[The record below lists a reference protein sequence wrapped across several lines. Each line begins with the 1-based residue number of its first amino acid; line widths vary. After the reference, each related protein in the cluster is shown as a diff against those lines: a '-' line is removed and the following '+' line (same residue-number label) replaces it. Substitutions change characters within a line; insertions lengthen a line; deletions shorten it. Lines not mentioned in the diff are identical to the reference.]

1 MVAHGIAIVSNN
13 DGEKPEPLLFSRI
26 YKLTNPLLVLFH
38 CAWKILDNCRLPH
51 KFKGTPFQIID
62 VVFEAKQGSI
72 APPTF
77 EGSLQDAQVVLTGE
91 KGSLVRM
98 TSTAFGGG
106 STAFKFLL
114 ESLRTAASPFN
125 AYRCLS
131 KFIVPLAKGQIIRS
145 DIVPLRFVDCEVVVL
160 ASSFAEPLQVY
171 SGEPVSRDQLLSLDE
186 VLKSSTA
193 GLILQ
198 DRFFTGGIRT
208 GLGALSI
215 LADAELENRLSFPWI
230 ADEPLRR
237 LRLAIVEGSRFH
249 PDHGGNGPNIYLTAN
264 ALGIDIV
271 VLDNHGHWLESG
283 PYEHWR
289 EAFIPTELNGA
300 ADPELAGRIMAS
312 VRSYDKPING
322 IITFWEQ
329 YQADVANAAK
339 RLGLPMLASPESYRI
354 ATNKHKTSIFAGH
367 DAFRASSAEE
377 AVRLAQ
383 EKMVEFPLI
392 IKPCRGYSSDGVTRV
407 SSLSELSA
415 AASSINTERH
425 GNDFVVETYCPGPL
439 VDANIVHMAGKIFF
453 FESCDDF
460 PKTAEDPNA
469 CNGSTPAA
477 STFHELNSV
486 FPSALP
492 QKELDLIRDSFHEI
506 LSRMGF
512 ESGIMHLE
520 GRVDYSSVEYR
531 QESGVLD
538 LAPRPVIN
546 GDRTPTKSKEPAP
559 WLIEINPRPPGMMGT
574 QIIES
579 TWGVDYW
586 GLGMLLSLRD
596 KPRVRALSQPYERGP
611 QYTCVMIFISA
622 DYDPSCE
629 GIFDSDDICTDLFA
643 RRPDLAKHVSRY
655 GCLAKRGQ
663 QIPHPHTGINTFI
676 AYFNVFSRV
685 SRREALELAAVVR
698 EEVRFVFR

>member
-1 MVAHGIAIVSNN
+1 MMVRNLNPSYSVG
-13 DGEKPEPLLFSRI
+13 I
-26 YKLTNPLLVLFH
+26 YKLTDPLLVLFD
-38 CAWKILDNCRLPH
+38 CSWKILDNCRLPQ
-51 KFKGTPFQIID
+51 KFKGTPFQTID
-62 VVFEAKQGSI
+62 VVFEAKQRST
-72 APPTF
+72 APPTI
-77 EGSLQDAQVVLTGE
+77 EGSLQDAQVVLIGE
-91 KGSLVRM
+91 KGSLVKM
-98 TSTAFGGG
+98 TSTACGGG

-114 ESLRTAASPFN
+114 ESLRAATSPSN
-125 AYRCLS
+125 AYCCLS

-145 DIVPLRFVDCEVVVL
+145 DIVPLRFTDCEVVAL
-160 ASSFAEPLQVY
+160 ASSFAEPLQAY
-171 SGEPVSRDQLLSLDE
+171 SGEPVSRDQLHGLDE
-186 VLKSSTA
+186 ILKSSTA
-193 GLILQ
+193 GLLLR
-198 DRFFTGGIRT
+198 DGYFTGDVRT
-208 GLGALSI
+208 GLRALSC

-249 PDHGGNGPNIYLTAN
+249 PDHEGNGPNIYLIAK

-289 EAFIPTELNGA
+289 EAFIPTKLVGA
-300 ADPELAGRIMAS
+300 ADPELAGRIVAS
-312 VRSYDKPING
+312 VRSYDKPIDG
-322 IITFWEQ
+322 IVTFWDR
-329 YQADVANAAK
+329 YQAEVAHAAK
-339 RLGLPMLASPESYRI
+339 RLGLPTLASPESYRI
-354 ATNKHKTSIFAGH
+354 AINKYKTSISAGH
-367 DAFRASSAEE
+367 DAFLASSAEE

-383 EKMVEFPLI
+383 EKKVEFPLI
-392 IKPCRGYSSDGVTRV
+392 IKPCLGTSSDGVTRV

-415 AASSINTERH
+415 AASSINTDRH
-425 GNDFVVETYCPGPL
+425 GNEFVVEKYCPGPE
-439 VDANIVHMAGKIFF
+439 VDANFVLMDGEIIF

-469 CNGSTPAA
+469 RNGSIPAA

-492 QKELDLIRDSFHEI
+492 QKELDLIRDNFHEI
-506 LSRMGF
+506 LSRLGF
-512 ESGIMHLE
+512 EGGILHLE
-520 GRVDYSSVEYR
+520 GRVDHSSVEYR
-531 QESGVLD
+531 QENGVLD
-538 LAPRPVIN
+538 LAPLPVIN
-546 GDRTPTKSKEPAP
+546 GNATSTKSKEPVP
-559 WLIEINPRPPGMMGT
+559 WLIEIGARPPGMMGT

-586 GLGMLLSLRD
+586 GLGMLISLRD

-611 QYTCVMIFISA
+611 QYTCVMVFISA

-629 GIFDSDDICTDLFA
+629 GIFDSDDICADLFA

-655 GCLAKRGQ
+655 GCLAKRGER
-663 QIPHPHTGINTFI
+663 IPHPHTGINTFI

-685 SRREALELAAVVR
+685 SRIEALELAAVVR